1 MNINKTS
8 KLYNQRFLDYG
19 NDIKTVGWGSKK
31 DQFLRFDVLFT
42 GTNPVG
48 KSILDVGCG
57 LGDLINYLDKKT
69 NGNYNYTG
77 IDIAE
82 KLIFEAK
89 KNHSSK
95 NRNFYNS
102 DIFSIQSNY
111 DIVIMSGAF
120 SHKSDG
126 IEDYTS
132 NALKKMFDISNEL
145 VSANFLTKYVDYE
158 LEKNQHYFPE
168 DIYKQS
174 KKYCNKINLISDY
187 PLYEFTIQLK
197 K

>member
-1 MNINKTS
+1 MDNNKTAQ
-8 KLYNQRFLDYG
+8 LYNQRFLDHG

-31 DQFLRFDVLFT
+31 DQFLRFDILFRNI
-42 GTNPVG
+42 NPVG

-57 LGDLINYLDKKT
+57 LGDCIKYLDKKT
-69 NGNYNYTG
+69 DGNYEYTG

-89 KNHSSK
+89 KNHLSK

-102 DIFSIQSNY
+102 DIFSIQSSF
-111 DIVIMSGAF
+111 DIVIMSGAL

-126 IEDYTS
+126 IENYTLKS
-132 NALKKMFDISNEL
+132 LKKMFDISNEL
-145 VSANFLTKYVDYE
+145 VSANFLSKYVDYE

-168 DIYKQS
+168 DIFKES
-174 KKYCNKINLISDY
+174 KKYCKNINLISDY